1 MGGEDAGDVAGVAQV
16 EVERSGAP
24 EVAPPGGEQLR
35 ASGVVGW
42 EAGDDLAE
50 GVVGEE
56 ADLGGAARR
65 RRRRGL
71 VSLQFPP
78 LPSSSGGDAHGGEW
92 RMEMEIPRGG
102 EPDGRVA

>member
-65 RRRRGL
+65 SLYPVALRKLMLTCVPQQSLESL
-71 VSLQFPP
+71 V
-78 LPSSSGGDAHGGEW
+78 
-92 RMEMEIPRGG
+92 
-102 EPDGRVA
+102 